1 MNSVVVGVD
10 VGTTRV
16 KAIAMDLRGR
26 VYGQSERPTPWRRSA
41 GGRAEVDPMA
51 LVQLTQRVAAEAA
64 TGSHATVDHEARVL
78 AIGVAGMAE
87 TGVLV
92 DGRDR
97 PLTPAI
103 AWHDPRGD
111 VETIAR
117 ELGTETFQATT
128 GLPLTALPSLA
139 KLLWLRRNHP
149 DTAGAVRFYSVGEW
163 VVRGLGGEPVAEL
176 SLASRTG
183 MFDVGRARPWAA
195 AFGLLG
201 WPPLLPDPV
210 LAGTPAGRAEG
221 DGMPAVLRG
230 AVLTVAGH
238 DHQVAAY
245 GVGAATDGALFD
257 SLGTAEALVRTVRP
271 PLPAERI
278 AALTAQG
285 MSVGWGVVAD
295 HLCVLAGL
303 PTGLTLNRIAVMLGA
318 TTSADR
324 IALGEQALVTPG
336 DHPTLRLV
344 DPRDEQFGI
353 AGITDGVTPALLWRA
368 TVDGLVAESQRVLAQ
383 IDAVTGPYRQVVVA
397 GGWLHNPAL
406 LAAKRRQYP
415 AMRTTAVAE
424 PGAYGA
430 AVLAASAAGVPLPAA
445 PEPTQARPHRNMEGD
460 RRVLQSGSDR

>member
-1 MNSVVVGVD
+1 MSSLVVGID

-16 KAIAMDLRGR
+16 KGIALDLRGR
-26 VYGQSERPTPWRRSA
+26 VCGESERATPWRYSTD
-41 GGRAEVDPMA
+41 GRAEVDPMT
-51 LVQLTQRVAAEAA
+51 LVQLARQVAAEAA
-64 TGSHATVDHEARVL
+64 TGSQATVDIDARVL

-97 PLTPAI
+97 PLAPAI

-111 VETIAR
+111 VDTIAR
-117 ELGTETFQATT
+117 ELGTEAFQITT
-128 GLPLTALPSLA
+128 GLPLTALPTLA
-139 KLLWLRRNHP
+139 KLLWLRDNHP
-149 DTAGAVRFYSVGEW
+149 DIDGAARFYSVAEW
-163 VVRGLGGEPVAEL
+163 VVRELGGEPVAEL

-183 MFDVGRARPWAA
+183 LFDIGRARPWDA

-201 WPPLLPDPV
+201 WPPLLPEPV
-210 LAGTPAGRAEG
+210 LAGTPAGRAGG
-221 DGMPAVLRG
+221 DSNPAALRG

-245 GVGAATDGALFD
+245 GVGATTDGALLD
-257 SLGTAEALVRTVRP
+257 SVGTAEALVRTLRP
-271 PLPAERI
+271 PLAAERI

-303 PTGLTLNRIAVMLGA
+303 PTGLTLNRVAVMLGA
-318 TTSADR
+318 TSSADR
-324 IALGEQALVTPG
+324 AALGEQALATPG
-336 DHPTLRLV
+336 EHPTLRLV
-344 DPRDEQFGI
+344 DPRYGQFGI
-353 AGITDGVTPALLWRA
+353 TGITDGVTPALLWRA
-368 TVDGLVAESQRVLAQ
+368 IVDGLAAESQRVLAQ
-383 IDAVTGPYRQVVVA
+383 IDAIAGPYRQIVVT

-430 AVLAASAAGVPLPAA
+430 ALLAASAAGLPVPA
-445 PEPTQARPHRNMEGD
+445 PPGPTQATPHRTHG
-460 RRVLQSGSDR
+460 R

>member
-1 MNSVVVGVD
+1 
-10 VGTTRV
+10 
-16 KAIAMDLRGR
+16 
-26 VYGQSERPTPWRRSA
+26 
-41 GGRAEVDPMA
+41 
-51 LVQLTQRVAAEAA
+51 
-64 TGSHATVDHEARVL
+64 
-78 AIGVAGMAE
+78 VAGIAE

-97 PLTPAI
+97 PLAPAI

-111 VETIAR
+111 VDTIAR
-117 ELGTETFQATT
+117 ELGTETFQTAT

-139 KLLWLRRNHP
+139 KLLWLRHNHP
-149 DTAGAVRFYSVGEW
+149 DTEGAARFYSVAEW

-183 MFDVGRARPWAA
+183 MFDVGRARPWDA

-201 WPPLLPDPV
+201 WPPLLPEPV
-210 LAGTPAGRAEG
+210 LAGTPAGRAGG
-221 DGMPAVLRG
+221 DGMPAALRG

-257 SLGTAEALVRTVRP
+257 SLGTAEALVRTVRS
-271 PLPAERI
+271 PLAAERI

-285 MSVGWGVVAD
+285 VSVGWGVVAD
-295 HLCVLAGL
+295 HLCILAGL

-318 TTSADR
+318 TSSADR
-324 IALGEQALVTPG
+324 SALGEQALVTPG
-336 DHPTLRLV
+336 GHPTLRLV

-368 TVDGLVAESQRVLAQ
+368 AVDGLVAQSHRVLAR
-383 IDAVTGPYRQVVVA
+383 IDAITGPYHQVVVA

-406 LAAKRRQYP
+406 FAAKGRQYP
-415 AMRTTAVAE
+415 AMRTTAIAE

-430 AVLAASAAGVPLPAA
+430 ALLAASAAGVPLPAA
-445 PEPTQARPHRNMEGD
+445 PGPTQARPHRTMEGD
-460 RRVLQSGSDR
+460 QRVLQSGSDR